1 MPTEKGAS
9 DQGWSVI
16 TTTRRGAP
24 SLRARRSA
32 SHSRGRMLRSQ
43 AQHEQARTE
52 ERVHAP
58 LKVLSYVIAALMAV
72 AVAYAAYI
80 SVAYWSG
87 IGV

>member
-1 MPTEKGAS
+1 M
-9 DQGWSVI
+9 
-16 TTTRRGAP
+16 
-24 SLRARRSA
+24 RS
-32 SHSRGRMLRSQ
+32 RVLRSPTGTNWRT
-43 AQHEQARTE
+43 ARTE